1 MNDALRNLL
10 RQLRLSGLLSTLE
23 VRLHEAAANHLD
35 HREFLELILQD
46 ELAVRS
52 SRLLHRRVAAAQ
64 FREVKALDQ
73 FDWSF
78 NPAISKKPIFELA
91 TCKFIREHRDVLL
104 LESLGTYRL
113 PCRNWDF
120 VNVRTADGTVERR
133 FFCRAVRSSRRR
145 CVAFSLVR

>member
-1 MNDALRNLL
+1 MATCVRSAVGVTTQLLLTGDSLMTDALRNLL

-78 NPAISKKPIFELA
+78 N
-91 TCKFIREHRDVLL
+91 
-104 LESLGTYRL
+104 
-113 PCRNWDF
+113 
-120 VNVRTADGTVERR
+120 
-133 FFCRAVRSSRRR
+133 
-145 CVAFSLVR
+145 